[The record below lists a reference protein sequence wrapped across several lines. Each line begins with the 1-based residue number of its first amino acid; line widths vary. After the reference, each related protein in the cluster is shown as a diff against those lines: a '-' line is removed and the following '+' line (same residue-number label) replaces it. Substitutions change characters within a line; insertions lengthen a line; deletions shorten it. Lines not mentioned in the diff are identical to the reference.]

1 MASLPTGSDK
11 LLEIRT
17 AYIDL
22 IIKCK
27 GKPAVC
33 TWESGAASSS
43 LLVSGI
49 DIEKIGVPAQGIA
62 EKYADHKGIADH
74 KIDVLPLFF
83 EQTVGGKMI
92 LPPHGKEFFHSTVSS
107 FLHPAVSTFLHV
119 R

>member
-27 GKPAVC
+27 GKPTVC
-33 TWESGAASSS
+33 TWDSGAASSS

-49 DIEKIGVPAQGIA
+49 DIEKIGVPAQGFT

-74 KIDVLPLFF
+74 KMKRLAFPRRALRKSMRTIR
-83 EQTVGGKMI
+83 E
-92 LPPHGKEFFHSTVSS
+92 
-107 FLHPAVSTFLHV
+107 
-119 R
+119 